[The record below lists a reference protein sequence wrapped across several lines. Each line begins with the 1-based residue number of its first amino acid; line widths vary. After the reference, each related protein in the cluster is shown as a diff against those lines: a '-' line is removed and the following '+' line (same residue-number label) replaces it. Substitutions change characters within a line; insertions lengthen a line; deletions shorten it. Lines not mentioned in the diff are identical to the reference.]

1 MSKLIA
7 EFSCFISNSLWIFV
21 QFDADLIEELTN
33 GFKKIMEGFLPV
45 FEVRFHVKVLNPPPP
60 APPHPRSR
68 TSLTYIMQ
76 KARKNCLMK
85 VIQGQSRF
93 NEALY
98 QRLFFFFR
106 QKGLCI
112 VLKLLVCSDIFQA
125 LLNTN
130 HHFIFSAR

>member
-60 APPHPRSR
+60 QPLPIPVQGRHW
-68 TSLTYIMQ
+68 LTLC
-76 KARKNCLMK
+76 KK
-85 VIQGQSRF
+85 QGKI
-93 NEALY
+93 A
-98 QRLFFFFR
+98 
-106 QKGLCI
+106 
-112 VLKLLVCSDIFQA
+112 
-125 LLNTN
+125 
-130 HHFIFSAR
+130 

>member
-60 APPHPRSR
+60 SPSPSPFKDVIDLHYAKSKEKLPNEGHSRS
-68 TSLTYIMQ
+68 
-76 KARKNCLMK
+76 
-85 VIQGQSRF
+85 V
-93 NEALY
+93 E
-98 QRLFFFFR
+98 
-106 QKGLCI
+106 
-112 VLKLLVCSDIFQA
+112 V
-125 LLNTN
+125 
-130 HHFIFSAR
+130 